1 MYYWVIQVHKGEVSA
16 VGPYR
21 SEEACRN
28 RYDRVQGGEIFEFTS
43 QSSDPKEVIDE
54 FKSDNTGG
62 GI

>member
-1 MYYWVIQVHKGEVSA
+1 VNYWVIQVYKGEVRA

-28 RYDRVQGGEIFEFTS
+28 RYDRIQGGEIFEFTS